1 MPKIL
6 IIMLC
11 LVAVVA
17 GQTAAPESMSGNR
30 GTTAP
35 PQVNSSG
42 INKETSAAHQP
53 AIDPELEKAMLA
65 RRDAE
70 RNRDVETVDRMTTDD
85 FLLIDQTGRVI
96 TRRERLE
103 QIRAGQPRA
112 QAQSDDQ
119 LHVYGNTGVPGDT
132 RCSCCWG
139 GNTVLRTRHVVI
151 EGKPL
156 RVMNVWVKENGQWKV
171 AATQVTPELNPQ
183 SAH

>member
-42 INKETSAAHQP
+42 INRETPASAAGHQP
-53 AIDPELEKAMLA
+53 SIDPELEKAMLA

-112 QAQSDDQ
+112 QVQSDDQ
-119 LHVYGNTGVPGDT
+119 LHVY
-132 RCSCCWG
+132 

-151 EGKPL
+151 ESKPL

-183 SAH
+183 SAR